1 MIIMYMGGYVST
13 RNVVM
18 YTCVYRIM
26 NLQKV
31 FVFICIDL
39 MLPGKLFQLF
49 SVAKKMTRSSVESE
63 LICRGYKAQ
72 SVDTCYI
79 TKQKHFIQLNQPTRG
94 DIRFEEVPVMCQPF
108 FLAAVFEVSETG
120 DVQVVPSEAL
130 ISFAFGLEKLKLN

>member
-1 MIIMYMGGYVST
+1 MMYMGGYVST

-18 YTCVYRIM
+18 YTCAYKIM

-49 SVAKKMTRSSVESE
+49 SVAKKMTRIAVEGE

-72 SVDTCYI
+72 SVDTYYI

-94 DIRFEEVPVMCQPF
+94 DIRFDLRSIRSTCY
-108 FLAAVFEVSETG
+108 VSANHFSG
-120 DVQVVPSEAL
+120 SL
-130 ISFAFGLEKLKLN
+130 